1 MSRSPHL
8 PRMGRRG
15 LLLGLTA
22 LAVSGGS
29 RLAVADAAPPPS
41 AEGRDP
47 RLVVILL
54 RGAMDGLHVL
64 VPYGDPDYATLRAGI
79 ALPEPGREGG
89 VLDLGGRF
97 GLNPALPSFHRL
109 YGQNELLPIHAI
121 AGAYRTR
128 SHFDAQ
134 DLMESGALERLDSG
148 WLNRALAPL
157 DAPSRASRAG
167 LVLGLDLPLLMR
179 GPERI
184 GMWVPP
190 RTARP
195 EPDLYARIAEMLHDD
210 PVIGPNI
217 IDGLRGRGYAAE
229 ALAMGAPL
237 QQEGGFMRLAAA
249 GGRMLAQPDGPR
261 VAALEV
267 GGWDT
272 HSAQIERITPVLTQL
287 DRGMAA
293 LRAQLGEAWAQT
305 AVLCITEFGRTA
317 AVNGN
322 GGTDHGT
329 GGAAFLAGGAVAGGR
344 VLADWPG
351 LTRDALFENRDLRP
365 TRDLRAIAKGL
376 LRDHLRLHP
385 DAVAAAFPDSGS
397 VAPEAGLLRA

>member
-1 MSRSPHL
+1 MSRSSHL
-8 PRMGRRG
+8 PRIGRRG

-22 LAVSGGS
+22 LAAAGGS
-29 RLAVADAAPPPS
+29 RLAVADTRAPAA
-41 AEGRDP
+41 AGAGDR

-54 RGAMDGLHVL
+54 RGAMDGMHAL
-64 VPYGDPDYATLRAGI
+64 VPYADPNYATLRGGI
-79 ALPEPGREGG
+79 ALPAPGQEGG

-97 GLNPALPSFHRL
+97 GLHPALPTFHRL
-109 YGQNELLPIHAI
+109 YGEGGLLPIHAI

-134 DLMESGALERLDSG
+134 DLMEGGGLERLDSG

-157 DAPSRASRAG
+157 EAPGRASRAG

-179 GPERI
+179 GPERV
-184 GMWVPP
+184 GMWTPP

-210 PVIGPNI
+210 PVIGPNV
-217 IDGLRGRGYAAE
+217 IDGLQGRGYAAE
-229 ALAMGAPL
+229 ALATGAPL
-237 QQEGGFMRLAAA
+237 QMEGGFMRLAAA
-249 GGRMLAQPDGPR
+249 GGRMLAQANGPR
-261 VAALEV
+261 VAALEI

-272 HSAQIERITPVLTQL
+272 HNAQTERMTPVLTQL

-385 DAVAAAFPDSGS
+385 DAVAAAFPDSGA
-397 VAPEAGLLRA
+397 VAPETGLLRA